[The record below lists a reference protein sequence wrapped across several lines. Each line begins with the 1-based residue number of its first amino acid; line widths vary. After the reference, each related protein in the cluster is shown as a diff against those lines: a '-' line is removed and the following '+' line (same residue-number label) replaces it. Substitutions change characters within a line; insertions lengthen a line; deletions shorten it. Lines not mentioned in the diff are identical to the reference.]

1 MEVRHWTAM
10 TPCSTSERPRA
21 ARTRRARGEDDEG
34 NDPAYL
40 TRPALTPHPA
50 CQVACAREGSAALSP
65 PRPDVWPA
73 HATDGRLRAVYGRK
87 RGGGPTVEG
96 RVHSDVFRATAR
108 RNRACTTRG
117 RRSSEMSSARS
128 GSEVQRQHRFYFVIQ
143 FSKLRNSKMCQHTRK
158 SPKIKVV

>member
-10 TPCSTSERPRA
+10 TPCSASERPRA

-87 RGGGPTVEG
+87 RGGGPTVEA
-96 RVHSDVFRATAR
+96 RVHSDVFKATAR
-108 RNRACTTRG
+108 RNRR
-117 RRSSEMSSARS
+117 ARLVA
-128 GSEVQRQHRFYFVIQ
+128 GAAPKRPARALVQRCNDSID
-143 FSKLRNSKMCQHTRK
+143 SIS
-158 SPKIKVV
+158 